1 MHDQSRE
8 GGEILDGLVAVVVAG
23 GNLSLGRKGGVGSS
37 RGGVVGGGGEGG
49 EGGGNGDRG
58 GALTQMSK
66 SSN

>member
-49 EGGGNGDRG
+49 EGVEMGTEVGH
-58 GALTQMSK
+58 
-66 SSN
+66 